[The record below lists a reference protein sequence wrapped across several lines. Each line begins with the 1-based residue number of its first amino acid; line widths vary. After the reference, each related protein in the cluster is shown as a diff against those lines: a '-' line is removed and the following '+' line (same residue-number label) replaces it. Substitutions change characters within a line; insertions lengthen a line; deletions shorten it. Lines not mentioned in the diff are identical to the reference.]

1 MDTIMTAAVPLA
13 EMRHVATG
21 AARAK
26 GLTPEEA
33 EDVTQDVLERWL
45 RAGPLR
51 NPVAWASVVARHRAL
66 SLLRRRKTAERFM
79 PALVPPPP
87 ADTAETALD
96 ALARSDLRDAVRRL
110 PERQREVTA
119 MRLAGWDEA
128 RICAATGLTRGTV
141 KSHAAR
147 AKANLRKEL
156 EPRVI
161 ADGRQDVTLTGSRK
175 GDTWTR

>member
-1 MDTIMTAAVPLA
+1 MTAAALFS
-13 EMRHVATG
+13 EMRHVAVG

-66 SLLRRRKTAERFM
+66 SLIRRQKVAERAM

-96 ALARSDLRDAVRRL
+96 ALARSGLRDAVRRL
-110 PERQREVTA
+110 PGRQREITA
-119 MRLAGWDEA
+119 YRLLGWDEA
-128 RICAATGLTRGTV
+128 RICAATGLNEGTV
-141 KSHAAR
+141 RSHAAR
-147 AKANLRKEL
+147 ARAALKAML
-156 EPRVI
+156 E
-161 ADGRQDVTLTGSRK
+161 
-175 GDTWTR
+175 DTWTR